1 MYCYYYFFFIIIIII
16 NIEFYFLYNH
26 IYSILLCL
34 FFLLVS
40 LSLYLPIFHS
50 SILLFSCPI
59 VPLFLFS
66 LTPHLSLPCLP
77 HFFLPLFTPPSF
89 SFYLPPSFTPPP
101 SPLTASFPPFSIF
114 FTLLTPSFPS
124 LPHSISS
131 LHFPHTDGLVP
142 PAGPNVRFHL
152 PSPPHPREPPQ
163 AGGDWHCIH
172 VSISRVFGLDLDFVI
187 LDDSFIFLPNTVFN
201 HIFPHFFVSS
211 LYFLSFVFPFV
222 LFLHLS
228 LYPCISSPLSPI
240 LSLRAAGV
248 GVLRCTPPSR
258 G

>member
-124 LPHSISS
+124 LPHSIFSFPPS
-131 LHFPHTDGLVP
+131 LHLLTPLPTHRRSRATCWTKCTFPP
-142 PAGPNVRFHL
+142 PFPS
-152 PSPPHPREPPQ
+152 SPPRTST
-163 AGGDWHCIH
+163 G
-172 VSISRVFGLDLDFVI
+172 R
-187 LDDSFIFLPNTVFN
+187 
-201 HIFPHFFVSS
+201 
-211 LYFLSFVFPFV
+211 
-222 LFLHLS
+222 
-228 LYPCISSPLSPI
+228 
-240 LSLRAAGV
+240 R
-248 GVLRCTPPSR
+248 
-258 G
+258 